1 MYAVIRRY
9 KSAPALFDELAR
21 REQDVRDVILGV
33 SGFVAYYLVRSGDGG
48 ASITI
53 CQDQAG
59 AAESSKRARDWVLEN
74 LADVTGDAPELT
86 EGEVLYN
93 F

>member
-9 KSAPALFDELAR
+9 KGATALFDELAR
-21 REQDVRDVILGV
+21 REQDVRDVIQGTP
-33 SGFVAYYLVRSGDGG
+33 GFVAYYMVRSGDGG

-59 AAESSKRARDWVLEN
+59 TAESSRRAADWVRQN
-74 LADVTGDAPELT
+74 VPSASSSPPELT
-86 EGEVLYN
+86 EGEVMYH

>member
-9 KSAPALFDELAR
+9 KGATALFDELAG
-21 REQDVRDVILGV
+21 REQDVRDVIEGTP
-33 SGFVAYYLVRSGDGG
+33 GFVAYYLVRSGDGG
-48 ASITI
+48 ASITV

-59 AAESSKRARDWVLEN
+59 TAESSRRAADWIRQNVPS
-74 LADVTGDAPELT
+74 AAGSPPEVA
-86 EGEVLYN
+86 EGEVLYQ